1 MQTSKDSREA
11 TVELITAALLF
22 GVFVLFA
29 IGNIRE
35 PLAMLAG
42 GVILLGSGI
51 YQTTRGWHVSLIT
64 WILGVIL
71 FLGGIG
77 VRLFLVSVLQINW
90 VLIAVGVVVLY
101 LIFSF
106 LGRRG

>member
-11 TVELITAALLF
+11 TVELITAALLV
-22 GVFVLFA
+22 GVFILFA

-42 GVILLGSGI
+42 GLILLGSGV

-77 VRLFLVSVLQINW
+77 VRLFLVSILQINW
-90 VLIAVGVVVLY
+90 VFIAVGVVALY

>member
-1 MQTSKDSREA
+1 MQPSKDSREA
-11 TVELITAALLF
+11 TVELITAALLV
-22 GVFVLFA
+22 GVFILFA

-42 GVILLGSGI
+42 GLILLGSGV

-77 VRLFLVSVLQINW
+77 VRLFLVSILQINW
-90 VLIAVGVVVLY
+90 VFIAVGVVALY